1 MKNVFLTVPTGEK
14 VGLSTV
20 SIGLVRALERQGV
33 RVAFMKPIAQPAGV
47 DETED
52 RSTKFIR
59 AVTTLT
65 PPDPISMEEAKQL
78 LSEDHVELLLEN
90 IVQRLEQAADNADV
104 IIVEG
109 LLQTERFPMGAR
121 LNTKLAQTLS
131 AKLVLVSNL
140 GIRSLDTLNKELELA
155 VSDFKGRIAGVVINK
170 ASVDAAREHIGFD
183 GIGLEPLKSFITSN
197 CPVFQHED
205 MPLIGLVPHDEKL
218 LAPRVSDVARLIK
231 AEVMHEGEM
240 ATRRVFKIELCARNV
255 PNMLHTLK
263 TGNLIVTPS
272 DRSDLILVASMA
284 SMNGARLA
292 GLVLTS
298 DQQPDDRIVK
308 LCQTAWKSGL
318 PVFRVNKTSF
328 ETARALH
335 DMNLEIAPDDN
346 ERINQAME
354 TVAISISSDWIR
366 STLASQVKRQLSPPA
381 FRHMLTRNARDASK
395 RIVLPEGDEPRTMQA
410 AVSCTERGIA
420 KCVLLGNPYTIQTK
434 ADAMGLTLPAGLE
447 IVNPDVIRERYVDSL
462 VEMRRHKNMTEKI
475 ARDHLSDNVVL
486 GTMMLAHDEVDGLVS
501 GAVHSSANTVRPA
514 LQLIKTKSSAKIV
527 SSIFFMCLPDQVL
540 VYGDCAINPDPNAE
554 ELADIAIQSAES
566 AKAFGIDPVVAMIS
580 YSTLGSGSGADVDK
594 VVEATRLVKELRPEL
609 LVDGPLQYDAA
620 AIADVAKTKA
630 PDSPVAG
637 KANVFIFP
645 DLNTGNTTY
654 KAVQRS
660 ANVIS
665 IGPMLQGLRKPVN
678 DLSRGAL
685 VDDIIYTIALTAVQA
700 EQKG

>member
-1 MKNVFLTVPTGEK
+1 MKHVFLTVPTGAK

-33 RVAFMKPIAQPAGV
+33 RVAFMKPIAQPVTAG
-47 DETED
+47 ETED
-52 RSTKFIR
+52 RSTAFIR

-65 PPDPISMEEAKQL
+65 PPDPIPMDEAKQM
-78 LSEDHVELLLEN
+78 LSEDHGELLLEN
-90 IVQRLEQAADNADV
+90 IVQRLEQVADNADV
-104 IIVEG
+104 VIVEG

-131 AKLVLVSNL
+131 ANLILVSNL
-140 GIRSLDTLNKELELA
+140 GNRSLDLLNKELELS
-155 VSDFKGRIAGVVINK
+155 VSDFKGRVAGVVINK
-170 ASVDAAREHIGFD
+170 ANVDSAREHIGFD
-183 GIGLEPLKSFITSN
+183 GIGLEPLKTFITSK
-197 CPVFQHED
+197 CPVFEHEK
-205 MPLIGLVPHDEKL
+205 MPLIGLVPNDEKL
-218 LAPRVSDVARLIK
+218 LAPRVSDVAQLTQ
-231 AEVMHEGEM
+231 AEVVHEGEM
-240 ATRRVFKIELCARNV
+240 DTRRVFKIELCARTV
-255 PNMLHTLK
+255 PNMFHVLK
-263 TGNLIVTPS
+263 TGTLIVTPS
-272 DRSDLILVASMA
+272 DRTDIIMVASLA
-284 SMNGARLA
+284 SLNGTRLA

-298 DQQPDDRIVK
+298 DQRPDDRIIK
-308 LCQTAWKSGL
+308 LCEAAWKSGL
-318 PVFRVNKTSF
+318 PILRVSKTSF
-328 ETARALH
+328 ETARVLH

-354 TVAISISSDWIR
+354 TVAINVSSDWIR
-366 STLASQVKRQLSPPA
+366 STLSSEVKRQLSPPA
-381 FRHMLTRNARDASK
+381 FRHILTRNAREASK

-410 AVSCTERGIA
+410 AVTCTERGIA
-420 KCVLLGNPYTIQTK
+420 KCVLLGNPYSIQIK
-434 ADAMGLTLPAGLE
+434 ADAMGLTLPKNLE
-447 IVNPDVIRERYVDSL
+447 ILNPDVIRERYIASL
-462 VEMRRHKNMTEKI
+462 VEMRRHKKMTEKI

-514 LQLIKTKSSAKIV
+514 LQLIKTKPSAKIV

-540 VYGDCAINPDPNAE
+540 VYGDCAINPDPKAE

-566 AKAFGIDPVVAMIS
+566 AIAFGIDPAVAMIS

-594 VVEATRLVKELRPEL
+594 VVEATRLVKEMRPDL

-620 AIADVAKTKA
+620 AIADVARTKA

-660 ANVIS
+660 ANVVS

-700 EQKG
+700 QQGE

>member
-1 MKNVFLTVPTGEK
+1 MKHVFLTVPTGAK

-33 RVAFMKPIAQPAGV
+33 RVAFFKPISQPATTE
-47 DETED
+47 ETED
-52 RSTKFIR
+52 RSTAFIR
-59 AVTTLT
+59 AVTPLT
-65 PPDPISMEEAKQL
+65 PPDPIPMAEAKKL
-78 LSEDHVELLLEN
+78 LSEDKVELLLEN
-90 IVQRLEQAADNADV
+90 IINRFEDAAKNADV
-104 IIVEG
+104 VIVEG
-109 LLQTERFPMGAR
+109 LIQTERFPMGGR
-121 LNTKLAQTLS
+121 LNTKLSQTLS
-131 AKLVLVSNL
+131 SKQILVTNL
-140 GIRSLDTLNKELELA
+140 GKRSLDSLNKELELA

-170 ASVDAAREHIGFD
+170 TDIEAARESIDFD
-183 GIGLEPLKSFITSN
+183 GIGIEPLKEFITVN
-197 CPVFQHED
+197 CPVFKNEELS
-205 MPLIGLVPHDEKL
+205 LIGMVPLDERL
-218 LAPRVSDVARLIK
+218 LAPRVSDVARLVQ
-231 AEVMHEGEM
+231 AEVLNEGDM
-240 ATRRVFKIELCARNV
+240 ANRRVFRIELIARNV

-263 TGNLIVTPS
+263 TGNLLVTPS
-272 DRSDLILVASMA
+272 DRSDIILAASMA
-284 SMNGARLA
+284 ANNGARLA

-298 DQQPDDRIVK
+298 DQRPDERIVK
-308 LCQTAWKSGL
+308 LCQSAWKSGL
-318 PVFRVNKTSF
+318 PVLRVGKTSF
-328 ETARALH
+328 ETARALY

-346 ERINQAME
+346 DRINQAME
-354 TVAISISSDWIR
+354 TVAVNVSSNWIR
-366 STLASQVKRQLSPPA
+366 NTLSSAMKRQLSPPA
-381 FRHMLTRNARDASK
+381 FRHMLTRNARQKTK

-420 KCVLLGNPYTIQTK
+420 RCVLLGNPYSIQLK
-434 ADAMGLTLPAGLE
+434 ADAMGLTLPSNLE
-447 IVNPDVIRERYVDSL
+447 ILNPDVIRERYVSSL

-514 LQLIKTKSSAKIV
+514 MQLIKTRPGAKIA

-566 AKAFGIDPVVAMIS
+566 AKAFGIEPIVAMIS
-580 YSTLGSGSGADVDK
+580 YSTLGSGSGVDVDK
-594 VVEATRLVKELRPEL
+594 VVEATRLVKEARPDI
-609 LVDGPLQYDAA
+609 VIDGPLQYDAA
-620 AIADVAKTKA
+620 AIADVARTKA

-685 VDDIIYTIALTAVQA
+685 TDDIIYTIALTAVQA
-700 EQKG
+700 QQND